1 MFQLHSRTSASSE
14 KDVSCPGNLFAI
26 NLLICV
32 FCHNIAKVGF
42 ILFCTL
48 EFKNLSLFCCL
59 YLNKFNFTKIKLNSG
74 ISTTSA

>member
-42 ILFCTL
+42 ILFVPW
-48 EFKNLSLFCCL
+48 NLRISLFFVVYIL
-59 YLNKFNFTKIKLNSG
+59 TSLISQKLN
-74 ISTTSA
+74 